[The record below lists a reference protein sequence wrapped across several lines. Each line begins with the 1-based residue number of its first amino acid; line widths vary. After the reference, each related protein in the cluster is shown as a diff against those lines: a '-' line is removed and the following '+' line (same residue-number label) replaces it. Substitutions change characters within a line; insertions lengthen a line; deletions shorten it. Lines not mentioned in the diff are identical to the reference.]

1 MLDFFAKFRR
11 RPAQPP
17 APTKKMEYDPRQWR
31 RERTAR
37 DIPPRS
43 EGNVE
48 FIPLEGDDLEYV
60 ATVAQALDNQ
70 WISRQLLTK
79 MLNSR
84 TIQGLADVESERYP
98 VVRAEYIRALIT
110 SKQVVVNRAYMYN
123 THVVRQDY
131 LQAGANREAL
141 KALLNEGVI
150 VPYLYKEQS
159 PDEQPPGF
167 TAHDAVTQW
176 QQICQEVRMKCVRLS
191 WDDQQN
197 VVKAGAMAARFTAW
211 IRTMDLIIKQG
222 NFDVFMRDVGVPES
236 RRVAFQDRLRYIAR
250 EVVNREIETRE
261 PFYKTFIVADGTKP
275 VEGKYDPDK
284 PFASEIKQLADL
296 SYATNLPD
304 ALGRYALTPID
315 ALPRTALQELRV
327 IHGEGGNI
335 ISPEELKTLLQ
346 REAFSHIAGI
356 QGAEFL
362 KSLASLTLG
371 EVGDIRRSNEWY
383 AYIREFETLLA
394 SPLEFET
401 RLDGM
406 YQRYVGLAGVLSR
419 FVKEDKRRALERW
432 MPAVTLV
439 INIGSAVLTAIW
451 NPLGDNF
458 TQQVVYGAIGN
469 VAQDTAGVVARLIIG
484 GIADRQAQAQLETS
498 VDFMRARVTD
508 ARALWQELA
517 GVPEAAGKPA
527 IAGVLGSQKGTTRQ
541 DRFALRFI
549 ARSEELYDANVNYA
563 DDIQV
568 VEVAG

>member
-1 MLDFFAKFRR
+1 MKDFFARFRR
-11 RPAQPP
+11 RPAHPP
-17 APTKKMEYDPRQWR
+17 TSTTTMEHDPRQWR
-31 RERTAR
+31 RERIAR

-70 WISRQLLTK
+70 WVSRQLLTR
-79 MLNSR
+79 MLTSPR
-84 TIQGLADVESERYP
+84 IQGLADVESERYP
-98 VVRAEYIRALIT
+98 VVRAEYIRALVT

-131 LQAGANREAL
+131 LQPGASREAF
-141 KALLNEGVI
+141 KALLNEGAI
-150 VPYLYKEQS
+150 VPYLYREPA
-159 PDEQPPGF
+159 PDEQPGGF

-191 WDDQQN
+191 WDDRLN
-197 VVKAGAMAARFTAW
+197 MERTGAMAARFSAW
-211 IRTMDLIIKQG
+211 IRTMDLIIDQG
-222 NFDVFMRDVGVPES
+222 NFDVFMRDVGVPEA
-236 RRVAFQDRLRYIAR
+236 RRVAFQERLIHVAR
-250 EVVNREIETRE
+250 EAANQGIKTRE
-261 PFYKTFIVADGTKP
+261 PFYKNFIVADGTEP

-284 PFASEIKQLADL
+284 PFANEIKQLADL

-346 REAFSHIAGI
+346 REAFSRIAGI

-371 EVGDIRRSNEWY
+371 EVSDIRRTNEWY

-401 RLDGM
+401 RLEGM

-419 FVKEDKRRALERW
+419 FVKEDKRRALEHW

-451 NPLGDNF
+451 NPLGDNLAE
-458 TQQVVYGAIGN
+458 QVVYGAIGN

-484 GIADRQAQAQLETS
+484 GIAGRQAQAQLETS

-517 GVPEAAGKPA
+517 GAPAASGKPA
-527 IAGVLGSQKGTTRQ
+527 VSGVLGSEKGTTRQ

-568 VEVAG
+568 VGVTG